1 MVCRSFHCNGFTHD
15 ETTCKFKRIKPNSY
29 CFVVSVKLKFGT
41 QIPFRKEQL
50 DIVQILH
57 AVHNEMTTQ
66 SIYDAQL
73 KNVKVYV
80 RTMKHSDITLV
91 DYLIVQLFV
100 DETVRL
106 SRLRLL
112 VEHLHGHPCYISIS
126 NVFPWC
132 ELVLYDAESA
142 KDQELI
148 APVFTT
154 PKPDVKRSL
163 DSGKS
168 NYCSDKKLQVIN
180 KLYFCLHVELTT
192 KELKM
197 KIDDNSLIIT
207 INSTEVFRFSP
218 WEYEIT
224 YEVVKLCIEDYL
236 KIYKVMPTNEDENR
250 SQKKDASLREVS
262 FTAALVIS
270 FAHF

>member
-1 MVCRSFHCNGFTHD
+1 MVCRSFHCNGFTYD

-41 QIPFRKEQL
+41 QIPFRKERL
-50 DIVQILH
+50 NIVQILH

-66 SIYDAQL
+66 SIYVAQL

-163 DSGKS
+163 DSAPS
-168 NYCSDKKLQVIN
+168 NYCSDKKLQVIR

-192 KELKM
+192 KELQM
-197 KIDDNSLIIT
+197 KIDDNILIMT
-207 INSTEVFRFSP
+207 INSAEVFRFSP
-218 WEYEIT
+218 WENEFT
-224 YEVVKLCIEDYL
+224 DEVVKLCMEDYL
-236 KIYKVMPTNEDENR
+236 RIYEVMPANINEIR
-250 SQKKDASLREVS
+250 SKKNDASFNEVS
-262 FTAALVIS
+262 FAAALVIS
-270 FAHF
+270 FVYF